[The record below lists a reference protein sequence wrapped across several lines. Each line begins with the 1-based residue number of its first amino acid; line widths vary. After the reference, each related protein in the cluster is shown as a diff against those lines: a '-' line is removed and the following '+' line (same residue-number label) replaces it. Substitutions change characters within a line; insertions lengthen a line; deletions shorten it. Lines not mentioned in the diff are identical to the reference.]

1 MVLAPHII
9 SFDFHQICYVFDGF
23 GGFGCSCL
31 FWWFWWI
38 LVGSPWGTPYHSLW
52 FLSDLVVFGG
62 FGCFCLFWL
71 FCWFWHPLSFPL
83 ISIRFASL
91 FDGFGVFFLCF
102 CLCWW
107 FWWFLVR
114 SPWGTPYHS
123 LRFLSDLVVFGG
135 FGCFCLFWWC
145 WWFWHPL
152 SSPLM
157 SIRFAN
163 LFDGFGG
170 FGCFC
175 LFWWFWWFLVGS
187 PWGTPS
193 HSL

>member
-1 MVLAPHII
+1 
-9 SFDFHQICYVFDGF
+9 
-23 GGFGCSCL
+23 
-31 FWWFWWI
+31 
-38 LVGSPWGTPYHSLW
+38 
-52 FLSDLVVFGG
+52 
-62 FGCFCLFWL
+62 
-71 FCWFWHPLSFPL
+71 
-83 ISIRFASL
+83 
-91 FDGFGVFFLCF
+91 
-102 CLCWW
+102 
-107 FWWFLVR
+107 
-114 SPWGTPYHS
+114 
-123 LRFLSDLVVFGG
+123 LVVFGG

-175 LFWWFWWFLVGS
+175 LFWCLWWILVGS